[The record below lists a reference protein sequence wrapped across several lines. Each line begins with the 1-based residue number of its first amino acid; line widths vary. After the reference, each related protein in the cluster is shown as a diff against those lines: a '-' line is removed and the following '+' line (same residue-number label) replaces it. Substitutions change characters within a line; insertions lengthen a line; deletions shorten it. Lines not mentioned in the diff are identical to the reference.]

1 MNYKSLSK
9 LVLQEI
15 SDAILSINENQTN
28 DLINQIIKSQR
39 IFLIAIG
46 RVNLALQ
53 CFGKR
58 LSHLGFKIELVGSL
72 TEKPATRK
80 DLLIVAS
87 GSGESIVPLNITKK
101 AKKIGCKILHITSS
115 KKSSIRRLADFVVE
129 IKSPIKPSDKKYNEK
144 ESLSDSVSKTKKDSL
159 QPMSTVFDQVL
170 HIYGDLVA
178 IKLIN
183 KMKINKINLW
193 KYHANL
199 E

>member
-1 MNYKSLSK
+1 MQYKHLSNT
-9 LVLQEI
+9 VINEI
-15 SDAILSINENQTN
+15 SETLINIPENQTN
-28 DLINQIIKSQR
+28 ILINKIIKSQR

-46 RVNLALQ
+46 RVGLALQ

-72 TEKPATRK
+72 TEKPATK
-80 DLLIVAS
+80 NDLLIVAS
-87 GSGESIVPLNITKK
+87 GSGESIIPLNIAKK
-101 AKKIGCKILHITSS
+101 AKNIGCKILLITSA
-115 KKSSIRRLADFVVE
+115 KKSSVRKLADYVVE
-129 IKSPIKPSDKKYNEK
+129 IKSPIKPLQKKLKEK
-144 ESLSDSVSKTKKDSL
+144 ESLSDSASKTKKSI
-159 QPMSTVFDQVL
+159 QPMSTIFDQVL

-178 IKLIN
+178 IKLID